1 MNLKDNVD
9 KLILNT
15 YDICGIF
22 AFPFDCKMV
31 LNKHGY
37 KCKPYSTLNS
47 KKKNICLNI
56 SNDACII
63 DKTIFYNDASPDLRI
78 RFTLMHEL
86 GHILLNHDHS
96 SPDQEDEADYF
107 ASCILAP
114 RIMIHHLCLTSKYQ
128 KITAK
133 DIHDYFDI
141 SYEAANRA
149 LFDYKKWYLN
159 IAHTTRKPTDSE
171 LQIRNIFTTTRN
183 SERLV
188 AEAASPYYCNPVN
201 NKATAR
207 KKNIRQLQE
216 REQRRIYLESHGY
229 RHTPDLLSNLDNYTW

>member
-9 KLILNT
+9 KLILDT

-22 AFPFDCKMV
+22 AFPFDCEMV

-78 RFTLMHEL
+78 RFTLMH
-86 GHILLNHDHS
+86 
-96 SPDQEDEADYF
+96 
-107 ASCILAP
+107 
-114 RIMIHHLCLTSKYQ
+114 
-128 KITAK
+128 
-133 DIHDYFDI
+133 FDI

-171 LQIRNIFTTTRN
+171 LQIKNMFTTTRN
-183 SERLV
+183 SECLV

-201 NKATAR
+201 NKTTAR